1 MAEIDLL
8 LKLFDTLKDSL
19 KDINIGN
26 NALLTNQNDI
36 SNHIKGLP
44 MEEVKQLLKDHAKES
59 SDDIDSCTETVESK
73 SDTILNEI
81 KIIKDKIKTMITVVS
96 VAFALFTSAALIGV
110 RVYNIQKEEEAPS
123 HSTLEQTL
131 EDIKLE
137 NDSLRQ
143 QIEGFHNEEE
153 KRKE

>member
-19 KDINIGN
+19 KDIHTAN

-81 KIIKDKIKTMITVVS
+81 KIIKDKIKTMIIVVS

-110 RVYNIQKEEEAPS
+110 IVYNIQKEEEPIS
-123 HSTLEQTL
+123 HSNLEQKL
-131 EDIKLE
+131 EDIQLE
-137 NDSLRQ
+137 N
-143 QIEGFHNEEE
+143 
-153 KRKE
+153 

>member
-19 KDINIGN
+19 KDIHTAN

-81 KIIKDKIKTMITVVS
+81 KIIKDKIKTMIIVVS

-110 RVYNIQKEEEAPS
+110 IVYNIQKEEEAPS

>member
-44 MEEVKQLLKDHAKES
+44 MEEVKQLLKDHSKES

-73 SDTILNEI
+73 SDAILEEVKEI
-81 KIIKDKIKTMITVVS
+81 KGKIKNMILAVV
-96 VAFALFTSAALIGV
+96 VAVSLFGIALLIGGIAFNNV
-110 RVYNIQKEEEAPS
+110 EPKQETISHESIKKIIEEY
-123 HSTLEQTL
+123 HKQ
-131 EDIKLE
+131 
-137 NDSLRQ
+137 DS
-143 QIEGFHNEEE
+143 E
-153 KRKE
+153 RKE

>member
-8 LKLFDTLKDSL
+8 LKLFDTLKDSM
-19 KDINIGN
+19 KDIHTANH
-26 NALLTNQNDI
+26 ALLTNQNDI
-36 SNHIKGLP
+36 GNHIKGLP

-110 RVYNIQKEEEAPS
+110 IVYNIQKEEAPS

-137 NDSLRQ
+137 NESLRQ
-143 QIEGFHNEEE
+143 QIEDFHNEE